1 MTDEIIRNNPGAERY
16 ELTTDD
22 IAGIEKLMQEKYETW
37 DWNFGFSPN
46 YSFQKAIKVPAGF
59 IEMHL
64 DVVKGTIEKAKIFG
78 DFFAPKPIEELE
90 ARLVG
95 LKHEEEELR
104 NVLESVELND
114 YFGKVTVEEV
124 LTVFK

>member
-1 MTDEIIRNNPGAERY
+1 MA
-16 ELTTDD
+16 
-22 IAGIEKLMQEKYETW
+22 EKYEPW

-46 YSFQKAIKVPAGF
+46 YSFRKAIKVSAGF
-59 IEMHL
+59 IEVHL